1 MGGSRL
7 FKQRTLARKLAC
19 DILYRMDLTGEGLED
34 AAESFRRLLEEGLE
48 EHPQPPDGIPDI
60 SQERVRLLLGEEAR
74 IEELSSFG
82 SSSLVYPAE
91 LPDFSVELL
100 RAYLEHDRE
109 IDGLIDSYADR
120 WSLQRM
126 PLVDRNLLRLGIAEL
141 LYLPE
146 VPPGVTVNEY
156 VELAKVFSTEDSG
169 KFVNGILGRLVRER
183 GLAGEEVTP
192 PGEEKGDGGRI
203 HHRGPG

>member
-1 MGGSRL
+1 M
-7 FKQRTLARKLAC
+7 
-19 DILYRMDLTGEGLED
+19 
-34 AAESFRRLLEEGLE
+34 LEEGVE

-60 SQERVRLLLGEEAR
+60 SQERVRLLLGEEAE

-82 SSSLVYPAE
+82 SSSLVYPGE
-91 LPDFSVELL
+91 LPEFSLGLL
-100 RAYLEHDRE
+100 RAYLEHGEE
-109 IDGLIDSYADR
+109 IDGLINSYADR

-141 LYLPE
+141 LYLPD

-169 KFVNGILGRLVRER
+169 KFVNGILGRVARGGRAWGKAFRLRKRKRGTGVEVMFEAAER
-183 GLAGEEVTP
+183 PRSPALSRCMAGEATKRTAWS
-192 PGEEKGDGGRI
+192 GI
-203 HHRGPG
+203 GPHWLVAPNAR

>member
-1 MGGSRL
+1 MSGSQL
-7 FKQRTLARKLAC
+7 FSRRTLARKLAC
-19 DILYRMDLTGEGLED
+19 DVLYRMDLTGEGLEEAVD
-34 AAESFRRLLEEGLE
+34 SFRRMLETGVE

-60 SQERVRLLLGEEAR
+60 SLERVRLLLGEEAE

-82 SSSLVYPAE
+82 SSSLVYPGE
-91 LPDFSVELL
+91 LPEFSIDLL
-100 RAYLEHDRE
+100 RAYLGHGEE

-126 PLVDRNLLRLGIAEL
+126 PLVDRNLLRLAIAEI

-146 VPPGVTVNEY
+146 VPPKVTVNEY

-169 KFVNGILGRLVRER
+169 KFVNGILGRVLRER
-183 GLAGEEVTP
+183 RGVEEGP
-192 PGEEKGDGGRI
+192 PASRKEKGEGREN
-203 HHRGPG
+203 

>member
-1 MGGSRL
+1 
-7 FKQRTLARKLAC
+7 
-19 DILYRMDLTGEGLED
+19 MDLTGEGLEE
-34 AAESFRRLLEEGLE
+34 AAESFSRMLEEGVE

-60 SQERVRLLLGEEAR
+60 SQERVRLLLGEEAE

-82 SSSLVYPAE
+82 SSSLVYPGE
-91 LPDFSVELL
+91 LPEFSLGLL
-100 RAYLEHDRE
+100 RAYLEHGEE
-109 IDGLIDSYADR
+109 IDGLINSYADR

-141 LYLPE
+141 LYLPD

-169 KFVNGILGRLVRER
+169 KFVNGILGRVARER
-183 GLAGEEVTP
+183 KGMGE
-192 PGEEKGDGGRI
+192 GFSASKEEKGDGGRSNV
-203 HHRGPG
+203 

>member
-1 MGGSRL
+1 MGGSQL
-7 FKQRTLARKLAC
+7 FSRRTLARKLAC
-19 DILYRMDLTGEGLED
+19 DILYRMDLTGEGVEEAADSLRRMLEQ
-34 AAESFRRLLEEGLE
+34 GVE

-60 SQERVRLLLGEEAR
+60 SQERVRLLLGEEAE

-82 SSSLVYPAE
+82 SSSLVYPGK
-91 LPDFSVELL
+91 LPEFSMDLL
-100 RAYLEHDRE
+100 RAYMAHGKE
-109 IDGLIDSYADR
+109 IDALIDSYADR

-156 VELAKVFSTEDSG
+156 VELAKLFSTEDSG
-169 KFVNGILGRLVRER
+169 KFVNGILGRVVRER
-183 GLAGEEVTP
+183 A
-192 PGEEKGDGGRI
+192 EKGEGHAPRSEGEGDPGR
-203 HHRGPG
+203 